1 MLNAGKRTKT
11 ATAVAA
17 LVALGVVGGAIPI
30 QGTDAAVTMS
40 GMELRGSLWLSPP
53 SRRLPYL
60 RYFIFQSKQ
69 YFSSCILPV

>member
-40 GMELRGSLWLSPP
+40 GMELRGSLAFAAIPSPAISP
-53 SRRLPYL
+53 VFHFP
-60 RYFIFQSKQ
+60 IKQ